1 MNDYIEL
8 TGSQW
13 SQTTAFIMQIMESM
27 GFRRDTKEAESRFN
41 RLRLRIHRPEA
52 DGKMRIDFSE
62 D

>member
-13 SQTTAFIMQIMESM
+13 SQTTAFIMKLMDTM
-27 GFRRDTKEAESRFN
+27 GLSRDTKEAEDRFK
-41 RLRLRIHRPEA
+41 RIRLRIHKPQA

-62 D
+62 G

>member
-13 SQTTAFIMQIMESM
+13 SQTTAFIMQLMNTM
-27 GFRRDTKEAESRFN
+27 GLSRDTKEAEDRFN
-41 RLRLRIHRPEA
+41 RIRLRIHTPQA

-62 D
+62 G

>member
-1 MNDYIEL
+1 MNDYVEL

-13 SQTTAFIMQIMESM
+13 SQTTAFIMQMMESL
-27 GFRRDTKEAESRFN
+27 GYSRDSKAAEDRFK
-41 RLRLRIHRPEA
+41 RLRLRIHNPQP